1 MRQVIKRKFLISAV
15 VLAVLTGVFLLVL
28 YTVPEGLALQSWIM
42 KVGIIGILLWQA
54 WIIWVAYLLCT
65 RVFSSSLTR
74 AAKYTGR
81 AFSVILSIAAV
92 AALAVLCFAFMVLS
106 ETDTDNGNGTI
117 TVADSGFLQE
127 TKYSLWKKEGILY
140 RRYLRESAGGEDI
153 DPSMTMT
160 MFLREHYPQLYE
172 KKEQAQQQE
181 PEVPQVIPKEPDSY
195 DYEVEFLGITDGM
208 TAIYHEIADDNPG
221 YGYHADMTAKG
232 VPKAVF
238 YEDDQIARFLIYDRV
253 SENNECFLYV
263 YYESDKENDGT
274 YNLSG
279 DRILDRFAYVIDER
293 KVVSAGITS
302 WSETGSEEFRRVIG
316 E

>member
-1 MRQVIKRKFLISAV
+1 MKWKFIICAIA
-15 VLAVLTGVFLLVL
+15 LAVLTGVFLLVL
-28 YTVPEGLALQSWIM
+28 YTVPEGLVLQSWVM
-42 KVGIIGILLWQA
+42 KVGIIGIILWQA
-54 WIIWVAYLLCT
+54 WIIWAAYLLCT
-65 RVFSSSLTR
+65 RVFSNSLTR

-81 AFSVILSIAAV
+81 AFSVILSITAV
-92 AALAVLCFAFMVLS
+92 AVLAVLCFAFMVLS
-106 ETDTDNGNGTI
+106 DTDTDNGNGTI

-153 DPSMTMT
+153 DPSMTM
-160 MFLREHYPQLYE
+160 FLREHYPERYE
-172 KKEQAQQQE
+172 KKEQIKEQE
-181 PEVPQVIPKEPDSY
+181 QEAPQVIPKEPDSY
-195 DYEVEFLGITDGM
+195 DYEVEFLGIADGM

-221 YGYHADMTAKG
+221 YGYHAGMTAKG
-232 VPKAVF
+232 VPKAVC
-238 YEDDQIARFLIYDRV
+238 YEDDEIVRFLIYDCV
-253 SENNECFLYV
+253 SENNQCFLYV
-263 YYESDKENDGT
+263 YYESDKESDGT

-302 WSETGSEEFRRVIG
+302 WSDQGSDEYREVVG